1 MCWKVTSA
9 DGDADVCCKNV
20 LELRVVF
27 GRGIDRGKIC
37 REPEND
43 VWHAV
48 GTDAYH
54 FYPKEEDVKNQ
65 RKLNEVFS

>member
-1 MCWKVTSA
+1 
-9 DGDADVCCKNV
+9 V

-27 GRGIDRGKIC
+27 GGGIDRGEIC

-54 FYPKEEDVKNQ
+54 FYPEEEDVKNYCSV
-65 RKLNEVFS
+65 N